1 MTKGLQLLTALS
13 ILVLPVVA
21 SAQAEFNDTQ
31 QVLTLHGTVAADR
44 KAAEKIGYDGI
55 SIGFA
60 GAPAETLCWIGV
72 VEADAA
78 GGDAFLGRDII
89 ASLDGY
95 TPNLLASG
103 KASVLAA
110 LRNAPIGSRVLIS
123 GIVDQSARTYLVASA
138 KVTPAASR

>member
-1 MTKGLQLLTALS
+1 MTTSLRLLGTLA
-13 ILVLPVVA
+13 ILALPVA
-21 SAQAEFNDTQ
+21 AGAQVEFNDTQ

-44 KAAEKIGYDGI
+44 KGAEKIGYDGI
-55 SIGFA
+55 SIGFT
-60 GAPAETLCWIGV
+60 GAPADVLCWIGV

-103 KASVLAA
+103 RASVLAT
-110 LRNAPIGSRVLIS
+110 LRNAPAGSRVLVS
-123 GIVDQSARTYLVASA
+123 GIVDQSARTFLVASV